1 MLQWSIVRS
10 EQNQLELAPAPK
22 RQTGSVTSDQA
33 RCQCFSTQTVIRFRI
48 SMHPLPPPPEK
59 IARILFYHGQRGRKG
74 LNETGDC
81 CGDTWIWVKLR
92 IYVTKWPRPR
102 LRPNF
107 DVRKI
112 QCGHFHTHTAFPPPS
127 TFSLNAIS
135 TAKKKFNTCIF
146 KSAGLRSPRRK
157 GKRRK
162 GWKIWCLHKATMV
175 RRLWKG
181 DHGKETMVR
190 RPWKGDW

>member
-1 MLQWSIVRS
+1 MQCILYVFCMLQWSIVRS
-10 EQNQLELAPAPK
+10 EQNQLGLAPASK

-48 SMHPLPPPPEK
+48 SMHPLSPPPPEK
-59 IARILFYHGQRGRKG
+59 IARILFFHGQRGRKG

-81 CGDTWIWVKLR
+81 CVATWIWVKLR
-92 IYVTKWPRPR
+92 IYVTKWPR

-112 QCGHFHTHTAFPPPS
+112 QCGHFYTHTSFPPSPQLFLS
-127 TFSLNAIS
+127 MQYRPQ
-135 TAKKKFNTCIF
+135 KKEFNTCIF

-157 GKRRK
+157 GKRKKRMEN
-162 GWKIWCLHKATMV
+162 LMFA
-175 RRLWKG
+175 
-181 DHGKETMVR
+181 
-190 RPWKGDW
+190 